1 MWKIRLM
8 VERSTVVNRRV
19 LHPFLVLFLL
29 IAARNHYFDN
39 WDFPP
44 VLILAL
50 TVNSL
55 VAITSASLLYLAA
68 IGAKRRILASLQ
80 QQLDQEAPSADQTS
94 AADQRSLQEAL
105 RQIITDIDSV
115 QQGAFVPFYQQP
127 MVQATLV
134 AALAFLQ
141 YWYLGQ

>member
-1 MWKIRLM
+1 MSVLLFLMLNLALLDAVILCTKWIQELPAAISELTSMQKVRLI

-19 LHPFLVLFLL
+19 VHPFLVLFLL

-55 VAITSASLLYLAA
+55 VAITSASLLS
-68 IGAKRRILASLQ
+68 G
-80 QQLDQEAPSADQTS
+80 
-94 AADQRSLQEAL
+94 
-105 RQIITDIDSV
+105 
-115 QQGAFVPFYQQP
+115 G
-127 MVQATLV
+127 
-134 AALAFLQ
+134 
-141 YWYLGQ
+141 GG

>member
-1 MWKIRLM
+1 M
-8 VERSTVVNRRV
+8 
-19 LHPFLVLFLL
+19 
-29 IAARNHYFDN
+29 
-39 WDFPP
+39 
-44 VLILAL
+44 LILAL

-55 VAITSASLLYLAA
+55 VAIASASLLYLTAV
-68 IGAKRRILASLQ
+68 GAKRRILAPLQ
-80 QQLDQEAPSADQTS
+80 QQLNQAAASAHQAGS
-94 AADQRSLQEAL
+94 ADQRSLDEAVRL
-105 RQIITDIDSV
+105 LIKEIDGI